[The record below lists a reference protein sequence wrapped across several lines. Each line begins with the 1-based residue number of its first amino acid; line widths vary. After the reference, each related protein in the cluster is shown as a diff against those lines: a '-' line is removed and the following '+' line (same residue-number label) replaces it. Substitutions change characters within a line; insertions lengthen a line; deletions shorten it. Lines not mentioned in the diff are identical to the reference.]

1 MVSRTIAPIVLC
13 LLIDVIAIGSVGCF
27 LEAMD
32 KRTISFKVSGNPPEQ
47 GKTKEWNCMRD
58 TSVDVNCTSRRAWCF
73 QETLLSPRSIY
84 FERSQL
90 YWRCRTYDANESFPR
105 GIDHPYKPLKA
116 TVTQHNMGLEDSLD
130 VWADLIEQYSK
141 GSLTRWSDRLVALTG
156 IAELFGER
164 IALPERD
171 TQGSDTREQNYLA
184 GLWRPNLEI
193 FMLWYSVA
201 PDKRRQLLS
210 FPSWSWASCCGEVCL
225 PRLWGGDYS
234 TAITVLDANTT
245 LESENPFGS
254 VSSGILR
261 LRCNAPVRVK
271 LEYAEDSRKH
281 SIYLENFE
289 SYIWVY
295 FDLKSSEDEEAFL
308 VHGYTMRHKF
318 DVEQLRHR
326 GLLLQ
331 QTAIDG
337 TFRRVGIYQFF
348 SRVGKYCELSPEG
361 QLELKD
367 EFSARSFLFERQDDQ
382 QIISIE

>member
-1 MVSRTIAPIVLC
+1 MVSRTIAPTVLC
-13 LLIDVIAIGSVGCF
+13 LLIDAIAIGSVGCF
-27 LEAMD
+27 FEAKD
-32 KRTISFKVSGNPPEQ
+32 KRAISFKVSGNLPEQ
-47 GKTKEWNCMRD
+47 GKTKEWNCTLD
-58 TSVDVNCTSRRAWCF
+58 TSFDVNCTSRRAWCF

-105 GIDHPYKPLKA
+105 GIDTPYEPLKA
-116 TVTQHNMGLEDSLD
+116 TATQRNMGLEDFLD
-130 VWADLIEQYSK
+130 VWAGLINQYSK

-184 GLWRPNLEI
+184 GLWKPNLEI
-193 FMLWYSVA
+193 SMLWCSVA
-201 PDKRRQLLS
+201 PDEERQLLP
-210 FPSWSWASCCGEVCL
+210 FPSWSWASCCGAVYL
-225 PRLWGGDYS
+225 PEIRWGDYS

-245 LESENPFGS
+245 LESENSFGS

-261 LRCNAPVRVK
+261 LQCNAPVRVK
-271 LEYAEDSRKH
+271 LEYDEDSKEH
-281 SIYLENFE
+281 SICFE
-289 SYIWVY
+289 SFQLTIEVWLD
-295 FDLKSSEDEEAFL
+295 FKSSEDEEAFL
-308 VHGYTMRHKF
+308 VHAFTFRSNYDAKL
-318 DVEQLRHR
+318 EHR

-337 TFRRVGIYQFF
+337 TFRRVGIYEIF
-348 SRVGKYCELSPEG
+348 SDVGECCELGPEG

-367 EFSARSFLFERQDDQ
+367 EFSAFSFLFERQDEQ